1 MGQAMDTW
9 VAELLNQIDLG
20 RAIDPVEMRQL
31 LEHKEG
37 RRQLRQ
43 YLAMRQLL
51 AGWTEDPPAV
61 SGEKPPLPISLEQLK
76 TYLEQG
82 TLNNDDLD
90 ESAERLLSA
99 GLFKPRPEQ
108 TPPDE

>member
-1 MGQAMDTW
+1 MDSW

-20 RAIDPVEMRQL
+20 RAIDPLEMRQL

-37 RRQLRQ
+37 RRRLRQ

-51 AGWTEDPPAV
+51 AGWTETAPAV
-61 SGEKPPLPISLEQLK
+61 SSDKPPLPISLEQLK
-76 TYLEQG
+76 IYLEQG
-82 TLNNDDLD
+82 TLNNRDLD

-99 GLFKPRPEQ
+99 GLFKPA
-108 TPPDE
+108 PDESPPGE